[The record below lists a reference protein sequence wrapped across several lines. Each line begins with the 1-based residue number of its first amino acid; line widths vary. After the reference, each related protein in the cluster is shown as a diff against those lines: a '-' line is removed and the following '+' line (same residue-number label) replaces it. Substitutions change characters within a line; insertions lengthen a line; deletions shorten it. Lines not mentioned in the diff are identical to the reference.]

1 MAPKTIIRTA
11 LAIVLVLVA
20 LMIAISLAPTPAQSD
35 VPVQATV
42 LPQSAFRSV
51 RPVDLAPE
59 ATTSPVE
66 APSAVPGRRP
76 AIRTTS
82 RPAPKPRP
90 AQPLRVRPV
99 SRPAPKPLPV
109 VRTTNA
115 IRGVATWYCEPG
127 VSICTNGFP
136 APGAYGAA
144 GPALRAAL
152 GNWRGRTVYVNGVAV
167 TLIDWCGCPGNHV
180 IDVYHGTWVTIPSPS
195 WAVVRW

>member
-1 MAPKTIIRTA
+1 MAPKTIIRTT

-20 LMIAISLAPTPAQSD
+20 LMIAIWLAPAPAQSV

-42 LPQSAFRSV
+42 LPQSAFRPV

-59 ATTSPVE
+59 ATTRPVE
-66 APSAVPGRRP
+66 APSAVPGHRP
-76 AIRTTS
+76 AIRTIPRPS
-82 RPAPKPRP
+82 RAPRP
-90 AQPLRVRPV
+90 AQPLRVI
-99 SRPAPKPLPV
+99 PKPRLAA
-109 VRTTNA
+109 RTSHA
-115 IRGVATWYCEPG
+115 VSGVATWYCEPG

-136 APGAYGAA
+136 ASGAYGAA